1 MALATMTDDATDR
14 AHPRHR
20 WPRAFRLKRRRLI
33 RPLFDRSHPDVHR
46 VTAGSIAVL
55 YRLATERE
63 VGRRVPI
70 QVGFAP
76 GRRARTNAGRT
87 RLRRLL
93 RETFR
98 VHQHP
103 LVDLFSGRPETFTAM
118 VLFRGQ
124 EATASQQIQ
133 RDLPR
138 ALNRV
143 VSALRSEEPP
153 PPPEAAE

>member
-1 MALATMTDDATDR
+1 MAQATMADDATDR

-33 RPLFDRSHPDVHR
+33 RPLFDRRRPDVHR

-55 YRLATERE
+55 YRLATEQE
-63 VGRRVPI
+63 VGQHVPI

-103 LVDLFSGRPETFTAM
+103 LVDLFSDRPETFTAM

-124 EATASQQIQ
+124 EATASQQIR

-138 ALNRV
+138 AIQLMMED
-143 VSALRSEEPP
+143 LGFLIDE
-153 PPPEAAE
+153 

>member
-1 MALATMTDDATDR
+1 MADE
-14 AHPRHR
+14 PRHNRPRRNR

-33 RPLFDRSHPDVHR
+33 RPLFDRSRTDVRR

-55 YRLATERE
+55 YRLATEAE

-87 RLRRLL
+87 RLRRLM

-103 LVDLFSGRPETFTAM
+103 LVDLFSGRPDTFTAM
-118 VLFRGQ
+118 VLFRGT
-124 EATASQQIQ
+124 EATAAAQIR

-138 ALNRV
+138 ALDRV
-143 VSALRSEEPP
+143 LSALRDVSPAPLE
-153 PPPEAAE
+153 

>member
-1 MALATMTDDATDR
+1 MAEETRRDR
-14 AHPRHR
+14 PQRNRPRR
-20 WPRAFRLKRRRLI
+20 NGWPRAFRLKRRRLI
-33 RPLFDRSHPDVHR
+33 RPLFDRSRTDVRR

-55 YRLATERE
+55 YRLASEAD

-103 LVDLFSGRPETFTAM
+103 LVDLFSDRPETLTAM

-124 EATASQQIQ
+124 EATASQQIR

-138 ALNRV
+138 ALDRV
-143 VSALRSEEPP
+143 LNELQTEQTRSQPK
-153 PPPEAAE
+153 AAE